1 MEPARNGK
9 YALDDVTKA
18 DITEDLYKAWHFHR
32 EENCRRDQ
40 REIWKTTDHARIVL
54 SDTLGSVNS
63 KAKLL
68 CNKLTAFYYTQSV
81 QYGRPD
87 CPEPTQT
94 PGIVFAALYEEWR
107 RCDSDGNIE
116 FGHFLANP
124 VRITKSGPDNLQ
136 GIVKAHASLCAQATA
151 LTLDLEQY
159 SMHPLYP
166 GIVIVCDR
174 NDLKGNIEC
183 HSDGFVSLRKVAE
196 KQTVLVVLT
205 GVNAGL
211 PISLEKLIPHALP
224 IRRMDVFGL
233 DAVRVPL
240 DIAAKFFIELK
251 TQFQHLGGHNPHVI
265 DQRMCPSATPKGYDR
280 SVCYNPDTW
289 VRAMQAAAEEHG
301 YDSMWDTR
309 ESLRRVRAHQAG
321 QVTLYEFEHDLF
333 ANRWRP

>member
-32 EENCRRDQ
+32 EE
-40 REIWKTTDHARIVL
+40 K
-54 SDTLGSVNS
+54 
-63 KAKLL
+63 
-68 CNKLTAFYYTQSV
+68 Y
-81 QYGRPD
+81 
-87 CPEPTQT
+87 CPEPTQI
-94 PGIVFAALYEEWR
+94 PGIIFTSLYEEWR

-124 VRITKSGPDNLQ
+124 VRITKSGPDTLQ

-166 GIVIVCDR
+166 AIVIVCDR
-174 NDLKGNIEC
+174 NNLKGDIDC
-183 HSDGFVSLRKVAE
+183 YSGRFVSLRKVAK

-211 PISLEKLIPHALP
+211 PISL
-224 IRRMDVFGL
+224 RMDMFGL

-240 DIAAKFFIELK
+240 DIA
-251 TQFQHLGGHNPHVI
+251 HLGGPNPHVI
-265 DQRMCPSATPKGYDR
+265 DQRMCPSATPKGYDH